1 MLNPND
7 RFMKFLGANLV
18 YFRVAVFCFLIG
30 FFVFN
35 LSCEKKKV
43 IDSTKFKE
51 ILMQIHECEA
61 YNELKFNNVDTI
73 FLDNCRASIFKNSK
87 ISPAEYQ
94 KSLDY
99 YKSNTEDFEE
109 VYDSLLRFADQ
120 STSNVPKL

>member
-1 MLNPND
+1 MY
-7 RFMKFLGANLV
+7 RIMKFIGANLA

-30 FFVFN
+30 FLVFN
-35 LSCEKKKV
+35 MSCKKKNV

-51 ILMQIHECEA
+51 ILMQIHECES

-87 ISPAEYQ
+87 VSPDEYQ

-99 YKSNTEDFEE
+99 YKSNTKDFEE
-109 VYDSLLRFADQ
+109 VYDSLLRVSDQ
-120 STSNVPKL
+120 RVSNVLKL